1 MAVPE
6 QEQEQEQQEGCMREK
21 QGLELELEL
30 EDYMRAWQG
39 SALVQLEEVQAL
51 VGCKMEQGQGQ
62 GPVLGQ
68 KARQVP

>member
-39 SALVQLEEVQAL
+39 SALV
-51 VGCKMEQGQGQ
+51 GCKMEQGQGQ